1 MNELYSTYH
10 GTAACDQTNLSD
22 TTACASE
29 KTITLQHLQQAS
41 EITPANIKTKVN
53 KKYCPIHPVEDYSEE
68 EDISNQLASNGKSSL
83 MSTINELLKQHDSSN
98 DKNLLN
104 VNHVMDKH
112 ITNNHLQ
119 KIKQHIISNFK
130 THQMEMIRSNKKLN
144 FYSIFKTDVSKSEYL
159 EQIKNSNHRKA
170 LAKLKAGNHN
180 LRIESGRHCLTKI
193 PEDLRIC
200 QYCSSNEIQLK

>member
-1 MNELYSTYH
+1 MSTINEF
-10 GTAACDQTNLSD
+10 
-22 TTACASE
+22 
-29 KTITLQHLQQAS
+29 
-41 EITPANIKTKVN
+41 
-53 KKYCPIHPVEDYSEE
+53 
-68 EDISNQLASNGKSSL
+68 
-83 MSTINELLKQHDSSN
+83 MSTINELLKQYDSSN

-119 KIKQHIISNFK
+119 KRKQHIISNFE

-170 LAKLKAGNHN
+170 LAKLRAGNPN
-180 LRIESGRHCLTKI
+180 LRIDSGRHCLTKI
-193 PEDLRIC
+193 PKDLRIC
-200 QYCSSNEIQLK
+200 QYCSSNEIELK